1 MFSSNAL
8 PPAVETESHH
18 SYGLLLASLL
28 LNVKVCSRADNRL
41 QKVFSSA
48 DAEQS
53 LILLCFG
60 TWMCLLAFL
69 LISRASLCCVTSCM
83 YAALVKVFTHLV

>member
-8 PPAVETESHH
+8 PPAVETGSHH

-41 QKVFSSA
+41 Q
-48 DAEQS
+48 
-53 LILLCFG
+53 
-60 TWMCLLAFL
+60 
-69 LISRASLCCVTSCM
+69 CM
-83 YAALVKVFTHLV
+83 FTEGV

>member
-8 PPAVETESHH
+8 LPAVKTESHH

-41 QKVFSSA
+41 QF
-48 DAEQS
+48 
-53 LILLCFG
+53 
-60 TWMCLLAFL
+60 M
-69 LISRASLCCVTSCM
+69 
-83 YAALVKVFTHLV
+83 FTEGV